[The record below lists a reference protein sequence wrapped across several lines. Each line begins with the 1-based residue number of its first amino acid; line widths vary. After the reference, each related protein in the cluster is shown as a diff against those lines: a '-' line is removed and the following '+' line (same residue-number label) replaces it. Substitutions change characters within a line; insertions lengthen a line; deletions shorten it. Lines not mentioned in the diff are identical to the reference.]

1 MLKFVCTA
9 VLVAVQLGSFYGVSA
24 INALAPGSSFT
35 AAMIDLRNAAN
46 VFATDRYN
54 GPFPPNVTALEGI
67 AEHIKSCSDAFDAAT
82 IQLAAVLTT
91 PLGASLSQSDAATLN
106 TVYLPSIQQDILG
119 NLDSLQ
125 AGQAF
130 FEGVNNNHLL
140 STMYC
145 HWVGILSLQN
155 TGFLSSLAFAAPSA
169 NYTSDWEQLASNA
182 ASQYSIW
189 LVEDGFNCGG
199 VPCWLN
205 GGNP

>member
-1 MLKFVCTA
+1 MLEFVCVA

-24 INALAPGSSFT
+24 IDALAPGSSFT

-46 VFATDRYN
+46 VFATDHYN

-67 AEHIKSCSDAFDAAT
+67 AEHIKSCSDAFDAAN

-91 PLGASLSQSDAATLN
+91 PLGASLSQSDAATLD

-119 NLDSLQ
+119 NLNSLQ
-125 AGQAF
+125 EGQAF

-140 STMYC
+140 STM
-145 HWVGILSLQN
+145 GPLE
-155 TGFLSSLAFAAPSA
+155 SSDEWDLHMSPVQSA

-189 LVEDGFNCGG
+189 LGEDGFNCGG

-205 GGNP
+205 GGNPF